1 MRRFL
6 LVLLFFVL
14 LALHGGREVFALP
27 WEHIVLIDDPRFVRL
42 VAFAN
47 PDHRLFWATDY
58 VLEVEARN
66 PAQPVEVSYLILA
79 GSATPERP
87 SQEVEVRGNT
97 FIAGWEEEKQLYF
110 HTEVGGWARPEFRAN
125 PQYFPLPHY
134 RTCVLLLARH
144 EKVYLVFLREND
156 GYLTY
161 RVFRGGPFRGLEV
174 TGLTRVTRVG
184 EEFEVRSLGGPVE
197 VGLWAE
203 GKYLHDEVA
212 GYARPEF
219 QGNPKRYRIPHYGM
233 FFFLVARYGRIG
245 LIVGNE
251 NDGYLGAVTF
261 SDSRPLW
268 EERIPG
274 LGILRGLGGP
284 EVEVLASEGV
294 PVEVSHFSF
303 DGTCWQHEVGGW
315 ARPEF
320 KPNPQRFSL
329 KHYTPGFLMLSRYG
343 ESAIFFYNENDGQLG
358 VLPLAGDAPDLQ
370 ARVVAA
376 QGDFGFR
383 LFSELLEEEAG
394 NVVLSPFG
402 LFLPLAVSYA
412 GSCGETQKSMALALG
427 LEGLGLCEVQE
438 GHAALLES
446 LREDDPGVLF
456 HKACALW
463 VQEGLP
469 VREGFLS
476 ESRAYYGTEV
486 ESLDFTQPKV
496 LEAVNGW
503 VREHTKG
510 TIEQILERID
520 PETLVIVTSAV
531 FFRGAWTVA
540 FDRDETR
547 PGPFFLPGGGTKTCP
562 FMTRLGV
569 YRYLKGEDF
578 QAVAIPYGR
587 EGRFSM
593 YLFLPNPGVDLE
605 DFIRSLSWER
615 WEALVQ
621 RFREREGTVSL
632 PRFRLAYGAK
642 ELRDVLKRLGMGPAL
657 VPGADFCNLLE
668 GEAYI
673 SSVVH
678 RAFVEVNEDGTE
690 ASAASAVVVSR
701 GMGETFTLVANHP
714 FFFAIRDDRTG
725 AFLFLGGVFDPEG
738 EV

>member
-1 MRRFL
+1 MKRFL

-14 LALHGGREVFALP
+14 LPLRVGGGAFALP
-27 WEHIVLIDDPRFVRL
+27 WERLVLIDDPEFVRL
-42 VAFAN
+42 VAVPN

-79 GSATPERP
+79 GSATPEKP
-87 SQEVEVRGNT
+87 SQGVEVRGNT

-110 HTEVGGWARPEFRAN
+110 HTEVGGWARPEFQAN

-134 RTCVLLLARH
+134 RTCVLLLARY

-161 RVFRGGPFRGLEV
+161 RVFRGGPFTGLEV
-174 TGLTRVTRVG
+174 DGLARVTRVG

-203 GKYLHDEVA
+203 GAYLHDEVA

-219 QGNPKRYRIPHYGM
+219 QENPKRYRIPHYGM

-261 SDSRPLW
+261 SGSRLLQ
-268 EERIPG
+268 EERLPG
-274 LGILRGLGGP
+274 LGTLRGLGGP

-320 KPNPQRFSL
+320 EPNPQRFSL
-329 KHYTPGFLMLSRYG
+329 KHYTPGFLMLSRYE
-343 ESAIFFYNENDGQLG
+343 ESALFCYNENDGQLG
-358 VLPLAGDAPDLQ
+358 ILPLVGDDPDLQ
-370 ARVVAA
+370 AQVVAA

-383 LFSELLEEEAG
+383 LFSELLGEETG
-394 NVVLSPFG
+394 NVALSPFG
-402 LFLPLAVSYA
+402 LFLPLAVVCA
-412 GSCGETQKSMALALG
+412 GACGETQKSMALALG
-427 LEGLGLCEVQE
+427 LTGLGVREVQE
-438 GHAALLES
+438 GHAGLLRHLHE
-446 LREDDPGVLF
+446 EDPGVSL
-456 HKACALW
+456 HAAYALW

-469 VREGFLS
+469 VKEEFLS
-476 ESRAYYGTEV
+476 ESRMYYGAEV
-486 ESLDFTQPKV
+486 ENLDFTRPEA
-496 LEAVNGW
+496 LEVVNGW

-520 PETLVIVTSAV
+520 PETLVVVTSAV

-540 FDRDETR
+540 FERDRTA
-547 PGPFFLPGGGTKTCP
+547 PGPFVLPGGGTKTCP
-562 FMTRLGV
+562 FMTRSGV
-569 YRYLKGEDF
+569 YRYLEGEDF
-578 QAVAIPYGR
+578 QAVAIPYGK

-593 YLFLPNPGVDLE
+593 YLFLPDFGVDLE

-615 WEALVQ
+615 WEDLVQ

-642 ELRDVLKRLGMGPAL
+642 ELRNMLRRLGMGPAL
-657 VPGADFCNLLE
+657 APGADFCNLLG

-678 RAFVEVNEDGTE
+678 RAFVEVNEEGTE

-701 GMGETFTLVANHP
+701 GMGEPFTMVVNRP

-725 AFLFLGGVFDPEG
+725 TLLFLGAVFDPEG

>member
-14 LALHGGREVFALP
+14 LSLHGGREVFALAR
-27 WEHIVLIDDPRFVRL
+27 EQLVLIDDPGFVRL

-87 SQEVEVRGNT
+87 SQGVEVRGNT

-110 HTEVGGWARPEFRAN
+110 HTEVGGWACPEFQAN

-161 RVFRGGPFRGLEV
+161 RVFRGGPFTGLEV
-174 TGLTRVTRVG
+174 DGLARVTRVG

-203 GKYLHDEVA
+203 GRYLHDEVA

-219 QGNPKRYRIPHYGM
+219 QENPKRYRIPHYGM

-261 SDSRPLW
+261 SSSHLLQ

-284 EVEVLASEGV
+284 EVEVLASEGI

-329 KHYTPGFLMLSRYG
+329 KHYTPGLLMLSRY
-343 ESAIFFYNENDGQLG
+343 EKSALFCYNENDGQLG
-358 VLPLAGDAPDLQ
+358 ILPLVANDPDLQ

-463 VQEGLP
+463 VRQGLP

-486 ESLDFTQPKV
+486 ESLDFTQPKA

-503 VREHTKG
+503 VREHTEGK
-510 TIEQILERID
+510 IEQILERID
-520 PETLVIVTSAV
+520 PETLLVVTSAV
-531 FFRGAWTVA
+531 FFRGTWTVA
-540 FDRDETR
+540 FERDRTA
-547 PGPFFLPGGGTKTCP
+547 PGPFFLPGGGKKTCP
-562 FMTRLGV
+562 FMTRSGV

-587 EGRFSM
+587 EGRFKM
-593 YLFLPNPGVDLE
+593 YLFLPDPGVGLE

-678 RAFVEVNEDGTE
+678 QAFVEVNEEGTE

-725 AFLFLGGVFDPEG
+725 ALLFLGGVFDPEG

>member
-1 MRRFL
+1 
-6 LVLLFFVL
+6 
-14 LALHGGREVFALP
+14 
-27 WEHIVLIDDPRFVRL
+27 
-42 VAFAN
+42 
-47 PDHRLFWATDY
+47 
-58 VLEVEARN
+58 
-66 PAQPVEVSYLILA
+66 
-79 GSATPERP
+79 
-87 SQEVEVRGNT
+87 
-97 FIAGWEEEKQLYF
+97 
-110 HTEVGGWARPEFRAN
+110 
-125 PQYFPLPHY
+125 
-134 RTCVLLLARH
+134 
-144 EKVYLVFLREND
+144 
-156 GYLTY
+156 
-161 RVFRGGPFRGLEV
+161 
-174 TGLTRVTRVG
+174 
-184 EEFEVRSLGGPVE
+184 
-197 VGLWAE
+197 
-203 GKYLHDEVA
+203 
-212 GYARPEF
+212 
-219 QGNPKRYRIPHYGM
+219 
-233 FFFLVARYGRIG
+233 
-245 LIVGNE
+245 
-251 NDGYLGAVTF
+251 
-261 SDSRPLW
+261 
-268 EERIPG
+268 
-274 LGILRGLGGP
+274 
-284 EVEVLASEGV
+284 VLASEGV

-329 KHYTPGFLMLSRYG
+329 KHYTPGL
-343 ESAIFFYNENDGQLG
+343 
-358 VLPLAGDAPDLQ
+358 
-370 ARVVAA
+370 
-376 QGDFGFR
+376 
-383 LFSELLEEEAG
+383 EEAG

-486 ESLDFTQPKV
+486 ESLDFTQPKA

-520 PETLVIVTSAV
+520 PETLAIVTSAV

-540 FDRDETR
+540 FERDRTA

-562 FMTRLGV
+562 FMTRSGV

-578 QAVAIPYGR
+578 QAVAIPYGK
-587 EGRFSM
+587 EGRFKM
-593 YLFLPNPGVDLE
+593 YLFLPDPGVGLE

-678 RAFVEVNEDGTE
+678 RAFVEVNEEGTE

-701 GMGETFTLVANHP
+701 GMGETFTMVVNRP

-725 AFLFLGGVFDPEG
+725 ALLFLGGVFDPEG